1 MKIILIVLAVLIFVV
16 LPIFVIGCCI
26 VAGKSAKIIEGLMDE
41 THEEY
46 GDI

>member
-16 LPIFVIGCCI
+16 LPILFVIGCCI

-41 THEEY
+41 THE
-46 GDI
+46 